1 MSDSF
6 KDHSL
11 NDASILGRRMA
22 GCGLGA
28 LEEPS
33 ACIGMLPPLSQPNW
47 TRHNKNIS
55 AICHSVAKK
64 CCLEG
69 KELGMNRLFNG
80 LGMEFTQQANE
91 FYKSSDRKRLYKNE
105 KRSLEVEKKKRK
117 WKTKDKASTEENAIQ
132 EEGPTYGPGEF

>member
-1 MSDSF
+1 MSDPF
-6 KDHSL
+6 KDHSP
-11 NDASILGRRMA
+11 NDASILGMGMA

-33 ACIGMLPPLSQPNW
+33 ACIGMLPPLSRPNW

-55 AICHSVAKK
+55 AICHSVAKE

-69 KELGMNRLFNG
+69 KELGMKRLFNG

-91 FYKSSDRKRLYKNE
+91 FYKSSDRKRLYKSEKRSLEVE

-117 WKTKDKASTEENAIQ
+117 LKTR
-132 EEGPTYGPGEF
+132 